1 MNLNLTKPLAFF
13 DLETTGID
21 VSKDRIVEIA
31 VVKVLPDNSVL
42 EVVDRVNPGIPIP
55 KGASDVHGIHDED
68 VKDAP
73 RFADIA
79 KKYFDLLND
88 SDWAGYNSHRF
99 DFPFVVEEF
108 GRSGFVFDMS
118 ERKLVDVQRVFHL
131 MEPRNLSAAYKFYC
145 EKILDGAHGALADT
159 RATLQIL
166 GAQLDRYPE
175 KIKNDI
181 SFLHN
186 FTKDGDFVDLSRRM
200 YRDNGVP
207 KFNFGK
213 HKGRPVAEVLK
224 FEPNYYD
231 WIMKSDFPLDFKDK
245 LTALKNEMKK

>member
-79 KKYFDLLND
+79 KKIF
-88 SDWAGYNSHRF
+88 
-99 DFPFVVEEF
+99 
-108 GRSGFVFDMS
+108 
-118 ERKLVDVQRVFHL
+118 
-131 MEPRNLSAAYKFYC
+131 
-145 EKILDGAHGALADT
+145 
-159 RATLQIL
+159 
-166 GAQLDRYPE
+166 
-175 KIKNDI
+175 
-181 SFLHN
+181 
-186 FTKDGDFVDLSRRM
+186 
-200 YRDNGVP
+200 
-207 KFNFGK
+207 
-213 HKGRPVAEVLK
+213 
-224 FEPNYYD
+224 
-231 WIMKSDFPLDFKDK
+231 
-245 LTALKNEMKK
+245 